1 MNIQSEKLEIMK
13 LILETNNPRILE
25 SIKKLFNKS
34 TKVDFWETLTQ
45 EQKDDMLNHSHH
57 SLNAFEVKI
66 YPNPSPTGKI
76 KMEWADGQN
85 VDQITILSQDNK
97 LNFVVK
103 NQSELTVDGLE
114 NGKYFIRFYSKKK
127 LLGIKQIKVMKF

>member
-45 EQKDDMLNHSHH
+45 EQKNDIQQGIMD
-57 SLNAFEVKI
+57 I
-66 YPNPSPTGKI
+66 
-76 KMEWADGQN
+76 
-85 VDQITILSQDNK
+85 
-97 LNFVVK
+97 
-103 NQSELTVDGLE
+103 E
-114 NGKYFIRFYSKKK
+114 NGDVVDYDDFMEKHR
-127 LLGIKQIKVMKF
+127 

>member
-45 EQKDDMLNHSHH
+45 EQKDDIQQGIMD
-57 SLNAFEVKI
+57 I
-66 YPNPSPTGKI
+66 
-76 KMEWADGQN
+76 
-85 VDQITILSQDNK
+85 
-97 LNFVVK
+97 
-103 NQSELTVDGLE
+103 E
-114 NGKYFIRFYSKKK
+114 NGDVVDYDDFMEKHR
-127 LLGIKQIKVMKF
+127 

>member
-45 EQKDDMLNHSHH
+45 EQKDDIQQGIMD
-57 SLNAFEVKI
+57 I
-66 YPNPSPTGKI
+66 
-76 KMEWADGQN
+76 
-85 VDQITILSQDNK
+85 
-97 LNFVVK
+97 
-103 NQSELTVDGLE
+103 E
-114 NGKYFIRFYSKKK
+114 NGDVIDYDDFMEKHR
-127 LLGIKQIKVMKF
+127 